1 MHNLEEAK
9 PRPGQQQQQ
18 QQQGQ
23 GGSTNGEEDDL
34 RILRDALIEAT
45 SFPFGTRN
53 II

>member
-18 QQQGQ
+18 QGQ
-23 GGSTNGEEDDL
+23 GSSTNGEEDDL
-34 RILRDALIEAT
+34 RILRDALIDAT